1 MATVSPVHFGIS
13 IPKYASNSKTSK
25 QNSTNT
31 TNVPVATKSICTNDG
46 VVPNEKSALGVLLT
60 SAMLCTVAIV
70 NLIKAGR

>member
-13 IPKYASNSKTSK
+13 VPKYASNSKK
-25 QNSTNT
+25 TNPQT
-31 TNVPVATKSICTNDG
+31 TGTNVPVAMKSICTNDG

>member
-1 MATVSPVHFGIS
+1 MATVLPVHFGVS
-13 IPKYASNSKTSK
+13 IPKYASNSKK
-25 QNSTNT
+25 TNQQT
-31 TNVPVATKSICTNDG
+31 TATNVPVATKSICTNDG